1 MTDCCIHTSDI
12 ARRQHLRSAG
22 CHQLFDIPRHR
33 RWLFGCRPF
42 SMAGTR
48 YQAIIITLLRD
59 PSRFFD
65 SFRRDLK
72 TFLWS
77 MHNSFR
83 NVYKHKYIG
92 DKSPFG
98 PFVFLNYLPYTEVCL
113 VYPPAVWYPISLH
126 LQHNSIILS
135 SSHNCTHVTGIL
147 VTVCGRTRH
156 CIGVQQV
163 TDFHLLYRC
172 GE

>member
-1 MTDCCIHTSDI
+1 MH
-12 ARRQHLRSAG
+12 
-22 CHQLFDIPRHR
+22 
-33 RWLFGCRPF
+33 
-42 SMAGTR
+42 
-48 YQAIIITLLRD
+48 
-59 PSRFFD
+59 D
-65 SFRRDLK
+65 SFRND
-72 TFLWS
+72 
-77 MHNSFR
+77 
-83 NVYKHKYIG
+83 YKHKYIG

-172 GE
+172 GEQHCCRTSLRSRNFVKRCTPISVHCSYSLTFRCRPSYPLLIVSAPTAYNSHS